1 MLQLPLQAVMGDLQ
15 KLQAE
20 LQEQSREDTFGMALV
35 GLLIAGLGLVVVWF
49 VGYGIARPLKQMVA
63 MLDDIAQASSAI
75 SEALDVS
82 PAVGKAPYTLEV
94 STRGVSKPLTEP
106 KHFRRN
112 AGRLVKLWLG
122 DDQITGRIRSVTDE
136 AVTIEVDGAE
146 REVPLAEIDKA
157 VVQVEMNRS
166 FEDEEEN

>member
-1 MLQLPLQAVMGDLQ
+1 MQESQIAALIEPILSVHGLELDRLDVTPIGKRSVLRVTVDGDGPDGKGPL
-15 KLQAE
+15 
-20 LQEQSREDTFGMALV
+20 
-35 GLLIAGLGLVVVWF
+35 
-49 VGYGIARPLKQMVA
+49 
-63 MLDDIAQASSAI
+63 LDDIAQASSAI